1 MAKLFTKK
9 NNAEIYNRLFSVL
22 EELIHLHENGNSVRQ
37 QKASTASLH
46 FIALGLQT
54 ALTAIS
60 QEMYM
65 SSANHKSQILT
76 RVIAQGEVLK
86 GS

>member
-1 MAKLFTKK
+1 VWQWRAP
-9 NNAEIYNRLFSVL
+9 
-22 EELIHLHENGNSVRQ
+22 
-37 QKASTASLH
+37 TASLQ